1 MENIL
6 AVIILLI
13 IVGGAIVYIIK
24 EKRKGTKCIGC
35 PAGGKCSHNNN
46 STCKCCKNKLEDK

>member
-6 AVIILLI
+6 AGIILLI

-35 PAGGKCSHNNN
+35 SAGGKCCHCHS
-46 STCKCCKNKLEDK
+46 DKKHPKKES